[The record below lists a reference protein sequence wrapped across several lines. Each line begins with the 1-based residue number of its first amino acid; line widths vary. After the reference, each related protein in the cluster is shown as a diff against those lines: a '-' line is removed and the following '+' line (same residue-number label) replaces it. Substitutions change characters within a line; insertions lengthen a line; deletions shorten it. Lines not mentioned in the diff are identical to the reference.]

1 MNDSVNL
8 WDFCAIFILPTGIIM
23 NRENLKTIA
32 ITLLSVI
39 LVAHSV
45 EKKNVIDELNDEIS
59 FLNFKVSVADSLIRD
74 TTLNGLIMADKLLD
88 YQERIKDIEVN
99 THKIVVTMYHPVSS
113 QTDDTPNI
121 TADGTVIKIKRA
133 SEYKYVAVSRNMLV
147 RNGGFLRF
155 GDYVW
160 VDAGKKSG
168 VYQVKDTMN
177 ARFINRIDILE
188 TPGVKPY
195 KYNDASLR
203 RIKYDIEQL

>member
-1 MNDSVNL
+1 MNDSINL
-8 WDFCAIFILPTGIIM
+8 WDSCAIFILPTGIIM

-39 LVAHSV
+39 LVAYSV
-45 EKKNVIDELNDEIS
+45 EKKSIIDELNDEIN
-59 FLNFKVSVADSLIRD
+59 FLNFKVSVADSLIKD
-74 TTLNGLIMADKLLD
+74 TTLNGLIMADKLLS

-155 GDYVW
+155 GDYGW

-168 VYQVKDTMN
+168 AYQVKDTMN

>member
-8 WDFCAIFILPTGIIM
+8 WYSYAIFILPTGIIM
-23 NRENLKTIA
+23 NKENLKTIA

-45 EKKNVIDELNDEIS
+45 EKNSVIDELNDEIS
-59 FLNFKVSVADSLIRD
+59 FLNFKVSVADSLIKD
-74 TTLNGLIMADKLLD
+74 TTLNGLIMADKLLG
-88 YQERIKDIEVN
+88 YQERIKDIEAN

-177 ARFINRIDILE
+177 ARFTNRIDILE

-195 KYNDASLR
+195 KYDDASLR